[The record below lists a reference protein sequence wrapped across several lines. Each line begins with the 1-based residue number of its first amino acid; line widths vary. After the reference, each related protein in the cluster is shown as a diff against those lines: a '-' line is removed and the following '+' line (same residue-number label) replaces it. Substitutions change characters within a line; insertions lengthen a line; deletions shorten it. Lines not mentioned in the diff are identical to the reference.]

1 MSWLVGE
8 FSDLAIGARDA
19 EQRRKKRK
27 KAEVSVTESADDNVG
42 PLQIRPAEPRQERE
56 AGPRKLRLTI
66 STLVEELGNPASWV
80 SVRHLL
86 VMRRRLERFRRV
98 FFTERVQ
105 VRKSIKDIERR
116 MENRARSDNRSDND
130 PDEDE
135 LVGAKSLLAS
145 IDDTLIEINATLKI
159 LKPGNDRP
167 DATTLNRALQ
177 EALAS
182 MESLVGLEDAKL
194 EVAKIVANALIQED
208 VKMPRVRRA
217 AERRQ
222 PGRSARPDDEASDQS
237 DETVRGLLTNI
248 QVAEEDNMESI
259 LPFLERKNARG
270 QLLYKE
276 RPDDRKFL
284 AHQNILL
291 FGEPGTGKSTLAR
304 ILTKV
309 YGLTGI
315 LPRREG
321 EGVKD
326 KSRGDFVAQVVG
338 QTDIKTKNVF
348 YTALGSTIFLD
359 EFYSLMNDEDDS
371 FGREAVNALTFLL
384 TRYQGLVAFVAAG
397 YEENIRTL
405 IFGANPGIQSR
416 FPYVLYLKNYSADE
430 LLQIIKRTIAQERYR
445 YIGAS
450 NEYIRQLVNY
460 AYNKNAFDD
469 SNARGAGEFLR
480 RIKEQQASRVTLALV
495 RSASYDTPDYNII
508 GDDVIGGFKEWWS
521 NLTGQNLDIT
531 RLQPENNG
539 AASVDDD
546 DE

>member
-27 KAEVSVTESADDNVG
+27 QAEVSVTDSADDNVG
-42 PLQIRPAEPRQERE
+42 PLQIRPAGPPEERV
-56 AGPRKLRLTI
+56 GPRKMRLTI
-66 STLVEELGNPASWV
+66 STLVEELGKPASWIA
-80 SVRHLL
+80 VRHLL

-105 VRKSIKDIERR
+105 VRESIRAIERR
-116 MENRARSDNRSDND
+116 MENRTRADNRSDND

-145 IDDTLIEINATLKI
+145 IDETLVEINVTLKI
-159 LKPGNDRP
+159 LKPGVDGP

-177 EALAS
+177 EALAD
-182 MESLVGLEDAKL
+182 MESLVGLEDSKL

-208 VKMPRVRRA
+208 VRMPRPRRA

-222 PGRSARPDDEASDQS
+222 PSRSARADDDASEGS
-237 DETVRGLLTNI
+237 NETIEGLLSGI
-248 QVAEEDNMESI
+248 KVAEEDNMESI
-259 LPFLERKNARG
+259 LPFLTRRNARG
-270 QLLYKE
+270 QLVFKE
-276 RPDDRKFL
+276 KPDDRKFL

-309 YGLTGI
+309 YGLAGI

-321 EGVKD
+321 EGIKD
-326 KSRGDFVAQVVG
+326 KSRGDFVAQLVG

-397 YEENIRTL
+397 YEEDIREL
-405 IFGANPGIQSR
+405 IFGANPGIKSR
-416 FPYVLYLKNYSADE
+416 FPYVLYLKNYSPDE
-430 LLQIIKRTIAQERYR
+430 LLEIIKRTMAQERYR

-460 AYNKNAFDD
+460 AYNQNAFDD
-469 SNARGAGEFLR
+469 SNARGANEFLR
-480 RIKEQQASRVTLALV
+480 RIKEQQASRVALSLV
-495 RSASYDTPDYNII
+495 RSASYDTPNYNII

-521 NLTGQNLDIT
+521 NLTGKQLEIT

-539 AASVDDD
+539 AASVDED